1 MSVCEQ
7 TRVERIPLIDGVPA
21 EGGSGGES
29 EGEGEGEQDC
39 AVVMHVLQSVVPAGP
54 GRAAPAPVSRPD
66 VGTGRG
72 SLTGVAGEPGAD
84 LDDDTG
90 VVRSVN

>member
-1 MSVCEQ
+1 
-7 TRVERIPLIDGVPA
+7 
-21 EGGSGGES
+21 
-29 EGEGEGEQDC
+29 
-39 AVVMHVLQSVVPAGP
+39 
-54 GRAAPAPVSRPD
+54 VSWPD

-72 SLTGVAGEPGAD
+72 SLTGDAGEPGAD